1 MKANLSYFIFFVLI
15 SSFYEVFA
23 EEMIF
28 GEETIA
34 PGFTIV
40 FEAAPKDTIF
50 PESYFLDESSTDVH
64 IEMLINWSDKSP
76 TGSPVGGFIPYLD
89 VTATIEN
96 MDGNSQIVKLTPHI
110 NIVDNFHYA
119 QNIKLPGETDDT
131 YDLIFEINPPDSD
144 VLGIHYDWKKK
155 YQHLVNKKTFK
166 YHNLNFQQIA
176 KATRR

>member
-50 PESYFLDESSTDVH
+50 PK
-64 IEMLINWSDKSP
+64 N
-76 TGSPVGGFIPYLD
+76 
-89 VTATIEN
+89 
-96 MDGNSQIVKLTPHI
+96 
-110 NIVDNFHYA
+110 
-119 QNIKLPGETDDT
+119 
-131 YDLIFEINPPDSD
+131 
-144 VLGIHYDWKKK
+144 
-155 YQHLVNKKTFK
+155 
-166 YHNLNFQQIA
+166 
-176 KATRR
+176 